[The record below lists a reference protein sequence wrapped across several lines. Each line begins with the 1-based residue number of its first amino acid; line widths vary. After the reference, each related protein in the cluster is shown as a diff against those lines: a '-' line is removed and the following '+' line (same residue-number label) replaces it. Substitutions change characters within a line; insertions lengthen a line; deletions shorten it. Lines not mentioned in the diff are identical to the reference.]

1 MAEQIT
7 INVTENKT
15 INVSDVL
22 GNLKIAD
29 AAPTENGLYILA
41 DAGTYTNLG
50 GLVATADKLNYAYFD
65 GTTWSKVEV

>member
-29 AAPTENGLYILA
+29 AAVERKRPVIS
-41 DAGTYTNLG
+41 AG
-50 GLVATADKLNYAYFD
+50 
-65 GTTWSKVEV
+65 